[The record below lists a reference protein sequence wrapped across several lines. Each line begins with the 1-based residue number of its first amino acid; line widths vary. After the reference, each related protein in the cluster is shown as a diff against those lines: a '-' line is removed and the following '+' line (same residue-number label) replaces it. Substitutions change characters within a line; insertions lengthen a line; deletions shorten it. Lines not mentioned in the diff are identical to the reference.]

1 MRSTVAKAAVV
12 LAVLVWVLGGFP
24 LMAQEARFEEEL
36 QVSEVLLDVLVTDAD
51 GNVIVGL
58 NEDDFI
64 IEEDG
69 ERREVE
75 SVTFYSNRQFLP
87 LGNAEPALEGL
98 TEAEA
103 PQDRYFVL
111 FFYRPPLADSRASDL
126 FLRLTEAGR
135 KSFAWVVEELLPNDH
150 VAVVAYG
157 SRLDLY
163 SDFTLDR
170 RAVGKAI
177 RRACAGR
184 PPEQWPS
191 RTPESLPGI
200 TLESLP
206 PEEELRDRTA
216 DVYGALETLSSA
228 LGTVQGRKNIVL
240 FGIDLPVH
248 GGFGSDQQ
256 TPVRYPPAVEA
267 LNDNNV
273 AVYPIA
279 LSRRT
284 DSDRFVRLAEDT
296 GGNYAFNFAN
306 FSAPLRQI
314 ARENNGYYLLSYRS
328 SHPVGESGYQK
339 IAVRT
344 ASDEFQ
350 VRSRG
355 GYVYGE

>member
-1 MRSTVAKAAVV
+1 VITAGLGLALAWPAV
-12 LAVLVWVLGGFP
+12 
-24 LMAQEARFEEEL
+24 AQEARFEEEVE
-36 QVSEVLLDVLVTDAD
+36 VSEVLLDVLVTDEE

-58 NEDDFI
+58 TADDFI

-69 ERREVE
+69 EQLPVE
-75 SVTFYSNRQFLP
+75 SVSFYSNRQFLP
-87 LGNAEPALEGL
+87 LGQAEPALPGL

-111 FFYRPPLADSRASDL
+111 FFYRPPIADSRASDL
-126 FLRLTEAGR
+126 FLKLADAGR
-135 KSFAWVVEELLPNDH
+135 KSFAWVIEELLPNDH
-150 VAVVAYG
+150 VAVVAYS
-157 SRLDLY
+157 SRLELY
-163 SDFTLDR
+163 ADFTLDR

-177 RRACAGR
+177 RRACAGKA
-184 PPEQWPS
+184 PETWPS
-191 RTPESLPGI
+191 RTPEALPGI

-206 PEEELRDRTA
+206 KGDELRDLTP
-216 DVYGALETLSSA
+216 DVYSALGTLSSA

-240 FGIDLPVH
+240 FGIDLPVT
-248 GGFGSDQQ
+248 GGFGPDQK
-256 TPVRYPPAVEA
+256 TPERYPGAVEA

-296 GGNYAFNFAN
+296 GGEYAFNFAN

-314 ARENNGYYLLSYRS
+314 ARENNGYYLLSYRAR
-328 SHPVGESGYQK
+328 HPAGKTGYQE

-344 ASDEFQ
+344 TNEAFR
-350 VRSRG
+350 VRARG